1 MLLSS
6 NQDLLQY
13 VDGSEGR
20 AELQEGVDTMLA
32 VLKCLNDS
40 MHQVAITA
48 FPVRHMQAY
57 FLFRWC
63 TVLNRKRFRLLFEHH
78 PAPLVIVTTHG
89 GIIKEETLCVV
100 QH

>member
-1 MLLSS
+1 MLVSS

-57 FLFRWC
+57 FLFVGAQCWIESAFVYFSSIIRH
-63 TVLNRKRFRLLFEHH
+63 LLLSSPPME
-78 PAPLVIVTTHG
+78 V
-89 GIIKEETLCVV
+89 
-100 QH
+100 